1 QGSGTVF
8 SAMNLNPNTPY
19 TFFVFPVN
27 MFCNGTIRYKTLNPL
42 TGTQSTTSGPPCQ
55 TPSQQAANLIF
66 QNISTTSITGHFTPS
81 ATATEYL
88 VVQSTNP
95 NLGATP
101 IDGVVYS
108 LGNILGNGKII
119 YKGGASSF
127 TAHSLNRS
135 TLYYFHIYAFNDF
148 ACTGGTKYH
157 TSALTGQQ
165 ST

>member
-1 QGSGTVF
+1 
-8 SAMNLNPNTPY
+8 
-19 TFFVFPVN
+19 
-27 MFCNGTIRYKTLNPL
+27 
-42 TGTQSTTSGPPCQ
+42 
-55 TPSQQAANLIF
+55 QQAANLIF

-119 YKGGASSF
+119 YKGGAASF
-127 TAHSLNRS
+127 TAHSLNHS

-148 ACTGGTKYH
+148 ACTGGPKYH

-165 ST
+165 STGILYPCNIPSQAPANLLLQPEQNTISGSFNPNSS